1 MGLFQQSVLKKY
13 LKEADQTVMK
23 PAFAKLAEYFHNP
36 VIQQNIRDCK
46 EEEYQDGFLTALFVN
61 VFGYTLKPNP
71 DFNLTREF
79 KNEKGARKADGA
91 ILKEGAAIGVI
102 ELKSTTT
109 KDLESIRLQAFDYKA
124 NQKNCVYVITSNFE
138 KVRFYINNAV
148 DFEEFDLFRLN
159 YEQFQ
164 LMWLCLAKETLLKG
178 IPLAIKNESVVKEE
192 DITRKIYVDYTAF
205 KHDLY
210 NDLVLNNLCNR
221 ACPTAKDEKEVK
233 LTLFKKSQKLLD
245 RFLFILF
252 GEDRG
257 LLPPNSISEILKQ
270 WEQLKE
276 LDEYKP
282 LYTRYKK
289 YFGYLNEGWKGKKHE
304 IFAYNG
310 GLFFPDEVLDA
321 VAISDDVLYKHT
333 KILTGYDFESE
344 VDVNILGH
352 IFENSLSEIEE
363 VAAQIEGTQVDLK
376 KSKRKKDGVFYT
388 PKYITKYIVEN
399 TIGTLCSEK
408 KATLEID
415 ESEYLKS
422 RKGRTTKKLK
432 ELDDKL
438 TSYRNWLLTLTI
450 CDPACGSGAFLNQ
463 ALDFL
468 IREHRYIDELRAK
481 LLEVPM
487 VFTEVENSILENNI
501 YGVDINEESVEI
513 ARLSLWLRTA
523 KKGRKLTTLSNNI
536 KCGNSLID
544 DSAMAG
550 EKAFHWPAEFPEVFR
565 KKEKK
570 AWHITTA
577 THNSRYSQRMFDN
590 YVKRGEPVW
599 LGEKEELIVTE
610 TIANIAIND
619 QLNIAAYNVCG
630 DHVHMILVCE
640 DTEVPKIVGKLKSMS
655 ARACNI
661 AMGRTVPKTEPG
673 PDTDTG
679 TRGHAPLSD
688 TPVPDTLPSDTPVPA
703 TLPSATLRPDIS
715 VSDTSL
721 SDASSSETSV
731 SDTRASGVSSGTAS
745 ERGETQA
752 HLWTQKFGC
761 KEITSEEQLQNTIA
775 YIQNNRIKHELPHN
789 KDLQALV
796 QKMVCSLKHAFRT
809 EYTGGF
815 DVVIGNPPYVQ
826 LQSMGAMSETLKMC
840 GYETFDKG
848 ADLYCL
854 FTERGFKLLK
864 PGGLLS
870 FIMPNKWMLVE
881 YGKPLRKFLAKTGLR
896 QILNFGDI
904 QFFEEATTYVCIFV
918 TQNSKPFDNLEVLS
932 LNRKTY
938 NGDFLTEVK
947 NSIYDFPSSKFGET
961 EWSIQPYYD
970 SIKLEKMRLNGIKLK
985 DLPISINYGIK
996 TGFNDAFYI
1005 DDQTRNQF
1013 IASDPKSEE
1022 VIKPMVRGRDISPY
1036 GITGFEYL
1044 IGTFPAL
1051 KLDIDNYPAI
1061 RNHLHSFGFDRLKQ
1075 TGDKGARKKTNG
1087 KWFETQDSINYHD
1100 DFSQPKILY
1109 PNMTSVFPF
1118 MYDENG
1124 FFSNDKSFI
1133 LTAKDNS
1140 ISLLFLTA
1148 VLNSS
1153 LAKLWIW
1160 YNCPELQGG
1169 TREIRKVYF
1178 EHFPVPKANEEQT
1191 SLLAN
1196 YTTERT
1202 RLTRELQD
1210 AVTKFQRTL
1219 QRRFN
1224 LADLSLKLKDWHL
1237 LSFAEFTKELAK
1249 KNVKLALADEADWE
1263 DYFNEQKQ
1271 KAQTLKTEIELTDRE
1286 IDRMVYELYG
1296 LAEEEILF

>member
-13 LKEADQTVMK
+13 LKEADQPVMK
-23 PAFAKLAEYFHNP
+23 TAFEKLAGYFHNP

-164 LMWLCLAKETLLKG
+164 LMWLCLAKENLLRG

-192 DITRKIYVDYTAF
+192 DVTRKIYTDYSAF
-205 KHDLY
+205 KRDLY
-210 NDLVLNNLCNR
+210 NDLIQNNLYNG
-221 ACPTAKDEKEVK
+221 ACSVAEIFSGKDEKEIK
-233 LTLFKKSQKLLD
+233 LLLFKKSQKLID

-257 LLPPNSISEILKQ
+257 LLPPNSISEILTQ

-282 LYTRYKK
+282 LYDRFKK
-289 YFGYLNEGWKGKKHE
+289 YFGYMNDGWKGKKYE

-310 GLFFPDEVLDA
+310 GLFLPDEILDA
-321 VAISDDVLYKHT
+321 VTISDEMLYKHT
-333 KILTGYDFESE
+333 KALTGYDFESE

-352 IFENSLSEIEE
+352 IFENSLNEIEE
-363 VAAQIEGTQVDLK
+363 VAAQIEGAEIDLK

-399 TIGTLCSEK
+399 TVGKLCSDK
-408 KATLEID
+408 KAELEID
-415 ESEYLKS
+415 ESEYQKS

-468 IREHRYIDELRAK
+468 IREHRTIDELRAK

-513 ARLSLWLRTA
+513 AKLSLWLRTA
-523 KKGRKLTTLSNNI
+523 QKGRKLTSLSNNI

-544 DSAMAG
+544 DPAIAG
-550 EKAFHWPAEFPEVFR
+550 EKAFHWSTEFPEVFA
-565 KKEKK
+565 K
-570 AWHITTA
+570 
-577 THNSRYSQRMFDN
+577 
-590 YVKRGEPVW
+590 
-599 LGEKEELIVTE
+599 
-610 TIANIAIND
+610 
-619 QLNIAAYNVCG
+619 
-630 DHVHMILVCE
+630 
-640 DTEVPKIVGKLKSMS
+640 
-655 ARACNI
+655 
-661 AMGRTVPKTEPG
+661 
-673 PDTDTG
+673 
-679 TRGHAPLSD
+679 
-688 TPVPDTLPSDTPVPA
+688 
-703 TLPSATLRPDIS
+703 
-715 VSDTSL
+715 
-721 SDASSSETSV
+721 
-731 SDTRASGVSSGTAS
+731 
-745 ERGETQA
+745 
-752 HLWTQKFGC
+752 
-761 KEITSEEQLQNTIA
+761 
-775 YIQNNRIKHELPHN
+775 
-789 KDLQALV
+789 
-796 QKMVCSLKHAFRT
+796 
-809 EYTGGF
+809 GGF

-826 LQSMGAMSETLKMC
+826 LQSMGEMSDKLSKC
-840 GYETFDKG
+840 GFVTFDKG
-848 ADLYCL
+848 ADLYCI
-854 FTERGFKLLK
+854 FTERGFNLLK
-864 PGGLLS
+864 TGGLQS

-881 YGKPLRKFLAKTGLR
+881 YGKPLRKFLSKTGLR

-918 TQNSKPFDNLEVLS
+918 TQNSQPLESVEVLS
-932 LNRKTY
+932 LNKKTY
-938 NGDFLTEVK
+938 FGDFLTEVK
-947 NSIYDFPSSKFGET
+947 NSIYNYPSSKFNDAK
-961 EWSIQPYYD
+961 WSIQPYLD
-970 SIKLEKMRLNGIKLK
+970 SVKLEKMKLNGIELK
-985 DLPISINYGIK
+985 DLPININYGIK

-1005 DDQTRNQF
+1005 DEATRNLL
-1013 IASDPKSEE
+1013 IAADPKSNEL
-1022 VIKPMVRGRDISPY
+1022 IKPMVRGRDISAY
-1036 GITGFEYL
+1036 GYTDFEYL
-1044 IGTFPAL
+1044 INVHNGIKEKNPPLSPVSIEDFPTI
-1051 KLDIDNYPAI
+1051 K
-1061 RNHLHSFGFDRLKQ
+1061 NHLNAFYPMLEKR
-1075 TGDKGARKKTNG
+1075 GDKG
-1087 KWFETQDSINYHD
+1087 ETPYNLRNCAYLEE
-1100 DFSQPKILY
+1100 FSKPKIIY

-1118 MYDENG
+1118 MYDESG
-1124 FFSNDKSFI
+1124 FYSNDKSFI

-1140 ISLLFLTA
+1140 VALLFLTA

-1178 EHFPVPKANEEQT
+1178 EHLPVPKANEEQT
-1191 SLLAN
+1191 AILAKCAS
-1196 YTTERT
+1196 ERT
-1202 RLTRELQD
+1202 SLTSDLQNM
-1210 AVTKFQRTL
+1210 VSKFTRTVQRK
-1219 QRRFN
+1219 FN
-1224 LADLSLKLKDWHL
+1224 LKDLSVKLQEWYL
-1237 LSFAEFTKELAK
+1237 LSYPEYIKELAK
-1249 KNVKLALADEADWE
+1249 KRIKLSLSDEAEWE
-1263 DYFNEQKQ
+1263 DYFTGQKQ
-1271 KAQTLKTEIELTDRE
+1271 KAQTLKAEIDKTDRE
-1286 IDRMVYELYG
+1286 IDRTVYELYG
-1296 LAEEEILF
+1296 LTEEEVGIVEETN